1 MSKKEVTS
9 QELLKATM
17 LIKKK
22 MELEISETLREDGPH
37 GDSQRSGSLS
47 EIRGSDL
54 GPCIYVMAE

>member
-22 MELEISETLREDGPH
+22 MELEISETLREDGPQNQLTGFMGTH
-37 GDSQRSGSLS
+37 RDQEAYQRSGAL
-47 EIRGSDL
+47 I
-54 GPCIYVMAE
+54 

>member
-22 MELEISETLREDGPH
+22 KMELEISKTLREDGPQNQLTGFMGTH
-37 GDSQRSGSLS
+37 RDQEAYQRSGVL
-47 EIRGSDL
+47 I
-54 GPCIYVMAE
+54 